1 MMCAC
6 QETRLIFLSLFSSFS
21 VKQIVNRANP
31 QDLMLAYNIPHFAA
45 GDIETFLIS
54 VARAQGRIRKVSIG
68 QG

>member
-1 MMCAC
+1 
-6 QETRLIFLSLFSSFS
+6 LFSSFS